1 MARATKPE
9 TSWITFRMNRTTLK
23 TCCFLERGNGD
34 VVICA
39 VCVIP
44 ISKGYERSCAE
55 SEAEN
60 LSETMCFFVSGFVAG
75 G

>member
-1 MARATKPE
+1 M
-9 TSWITFRMNRTTLK
+9 
-23 TCCFLERGNGD
+23 
-34 VVICA
+34 
-39 VCVIP
+39 CVIP

-75 G
+75 DNFRRSGEFVSE